1 MVSIGLYMMV
11 KDETVVLKQ
20 CLDSFKGV
28 YDELVIVVGSNNSP
42 EETKQIAREYAT
54 TVIEAEWIDDYA
66 YTRNI
71 GMNAVKSEWKMWADA
86 DDEFRG
92 DPVKLREF
100 VEQCDQKNIGAI
112 RINYVYSFE
121 GDVPTGVGTRTRLH
135 KTDTG
140 KWMYKIH
147 EIFVKNDDVVDEYY
161 PDAAYW
167 HHSEV
172 ESKAEEYI
180 RVMEDALH
188 ECPEKD
194 RERYYY
200 SLAREY
206 RYLGK
211 TEKAIDYFSK
221 YVATPPYSDKKVGV
235 YEIAGCYLEAK
246 MYDHSRRAA
255 FDAILLDPNYKYP
268 YVIIGKT
275 YYEEGMWEQAICWM
289 EMSLRIDR
297 NGWTLYLN
305 GKNSWGS
312 FDEQPDVTYIPWQ
325 YIGLCY
331 WNLGK
336 YEESREA
343 FIHCLEWKPND
354 DYYHKAIDD
363 LNKMIAGI

>member
-1 MVSIGLYMMV
+1 MLSIGLYMMV

-54 TVIEAEWIDDYA
+54 KVIESEWIDDYA
-66 YTRNI
+66 YTRMI
-71 GMNAVKSEWKMWADA
+71 GMNAIKSDWMIWADA

-92 DPVKLREF
+92 DVVKLREF

-112 RINYVYSFE
+112 RLNYVYSFE
-121 GDVPTGVGTRTRLH
+121 GDVPTGMGTRTRLH
-135 KTDTG
+135 KQDTG
-140 KWMYKIH
+140 KWMYKVH
-147 EIFVKNDDVVDEYY
+147 EVFVKNDDVVDEYY
-161 PDAAYW
+161 PDASYW

-172 ESKAEEYI
+172 ESKSEEYI
-180 RVMEDALH
+180 RVMEDALR

-221 YVATPPYSDKKVGV
+221 YVATPPYSDKKAGV

-246 MYDHSRRAA
+246 MYDNARRAA

-275 YYEEGMWEQAICWM
+275 YYEEGMWEHAICWM
-289 EMSLRIDR
+289 EMSLRIDK

-312 FDEQPDVTYIPWQ
+312 FDEQPDVTYVPWQ
-325 YIGLCY
+325 YIGLAY

-343 FIHCLEWKPND
+343 FIHCLEWKPDD
-354 DYYHKAIDD
+354 DYYHKAIKD